1 MNQEEKIIELLA
13 EIKALKAE
21 KPNTRKKKPM
31 AWFGI
36 MKKQRRNS

>member
-21 KPNTRKKKPM
+21 NANTRNAKSLWLGLGK
-31 AWFGI
+31 
-36 MKKQRRNS
+36 